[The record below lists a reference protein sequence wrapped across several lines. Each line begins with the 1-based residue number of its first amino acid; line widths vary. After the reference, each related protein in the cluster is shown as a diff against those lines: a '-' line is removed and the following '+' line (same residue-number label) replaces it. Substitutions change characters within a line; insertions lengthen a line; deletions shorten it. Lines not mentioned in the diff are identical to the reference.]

1 MLHIS
6 KEQETLLPVKL
17 PPLTPRQ
24 KQIPVFLISFCCME
38 KVCWPYFDPDFDNLP
53 DKIYGPTCR
62 VVAIDNESLEE
73 SIVVKVDSVNKQQGL
88 LEVVQVLTDLNLS
101 ITKGYISSNVGWFM
115 DGHNYNKGDDNR
127 LGHAKDLCQ

>member
-1 MLHIS
+1 
-6 KEQETLLPVKL
+6 
-17 PPLTPRQ
+17 
-24 KQIPVFLISFCCME
+24 ME

-62 VVAIDNESLEE
+62 VAIDNESLEE
-73 SIVVKVDSVNKQQGL
+73 SIVVKVDSVNKQQGLL

-115 DGHNYNKGDDNR
+115 DGHKYNKGDDNR